1 MAHSEKV
8 STQRWK
14 CPSDYLPG
22 YTGQVKVGRKEPE
35 NETHILDTPLKKSF
49 ALGYTG
55 FIPDRK
61 NICGTT
67 EVRAMVTTDSEV
79 KSQGNDFTTSFR
91 VFAKH
96 MDLHERYQNATSQ
109 LLQRGQSQQMLLRI
123 VQAKLSERVTSYA
136 QQRIH
141 TRLLFEAFDF
151 NKDGVLDEHEF
162 RECLEKMNC
171 QFDDIQSLA
180 LFAYFDEDYDGCLNW
195 EEFAEKSMVPN
206 PKGGVAIIPK
216 QITSTMKNGDW
227 SSLGTS
233 FSVPDS

>member
-1 MAHSEKV
+1 MAFSEKV

-14 CPSDYLPG
+14 CPSDYSPG
-22 YTGQVKVGRKEPE
+22 YTGGVKVGKKEPE
-35 NETHILDTPLKKSF
+35 DPVHILDTPLKKQF

-55 FIPDRK
+55 YIPDRK
-61 NICGTT
+61 NICGKT
-67 EVRAMVTTDSEV
+67 EVRAMIDPVEDV
-79 KSQGNDFTTSFR
+79 KGQATDFTSSFR

-96 MDLHERYQNATSQ
+96 MDLHERYHNATTA

-136 QQRIH
+136 QQKIH

-151 NKDGVLDEHEF
+151 NNDGVLDEHEF
-162 RECLEKMNC
+162 RECLEKMNV
-171 QFDDIQSLA
+171 QFDDVQSLA
-180 LFAYFDEDYDGCLNW
+180 LFAYFDQDYDGSLNW

-227 SSLGTS
+227 SPLEMAPSGNTK
-233 FSVPDS
+233 